1 MSRTIWM
8 GIAPGPVT
16 TRVIAMAG
24 ATETILKA
32 RLCPEPKHPRAL
44 GTLLEAIAL
53 WQGRHVRA
61 ALAADEKVEGSDSML
76 FREVVP
82 EDGGAL
88 YTLDWVPAGPRAL
101 YRHRDIRGF
110 GDFSDLRQLTLR
122 EVAR

>member
-16 TRVIAMAG
+16 TRVIAMA
-24 ATETILKA
+24 TETILKA
-32 RLCPEPKHPRAL
+32 RLCAEPKHPRAL
-44 GTLLEAIAL
+44 TLLEAIAL
-53 WQGRHVRA
+53 CQGKHVRA
-61 ALAADEKVEGSDSML
+61 ALAADEKVEGSASML

-88 YTLDWVPAGPRAL
+88 YTLDWVPAGPQAL

-110 GDFSDLRQLTLR
+110 GDFSDLRQLTLS

>member
-24 ATETILKA
+24 ASETILKA

-44 GTLLEAIAL
+44 ATLLEAVAL
-53 WQGRHVRA
+53 WQGKHVRA
-61 ALAADEKVEGSDSML
+61 ALAADERVEGSDSML

-101 YRHRDIRGF
+101 HRHRDIRGF
-110 GDFSDLRQLTLR
+110 GDFHDLRQLTIC

>member
-8 GIAPGPVT
+8 GIAPGPT
-16 TRVIAMAG
+16 GTRVIAMEG
-24 ATETILKA
+24 ARETILKA
-32 RLCPEPKHPRAL
+32 RLCREPKHPRAL
-44 GTLLEAIAL
+44 ATLLEAMAL

-61 ALAADEKVEGSDSML
+61 ALAADEKVVGSDSML

-82 EDGGAL
+82 DDGGAL

-101 YRHRDIRGF
+101 YRHRDLRGL
-110 GDFSDLRQLTLR
+110 GDFRDLRLLTLS

>member
-1 MSRTIWM
+1 MSRRIWM

-24 ATETILKA
+24 AKETILKA
-32 RLCPEPKHPRAL
+32 RLCAEPKHPRAL

-53 WQGRHVRA
+53 WEGRHVHA

-88 YTLDWVPAGPRAL
+88 
-101 YRHRDIRGF
+101 
-110 GDFSDLRQLTLR
+110 
-122 EVAR
+122 